1 MSSDAGRIIRD
12 VEPIDAADGDFI
24 PRALRSEDGAIA
36 SASLALALAIRRVE
50 DDEGDAAAW
59 YELACE
65 AFDAEEYYACE
76 SALDR
81 CEALE
86 GAYGRDARFALRR
99 AHCALALGE
108 DGDEATL
115 GTVDRVFETLECCAF
130 SSDVR
135 AALALEAT
143 EIEEEWGR
151 RCGRAMRERTAAER
165 ARAVETLGEDAFEKE

>member
-1 MSSDAGRIIRD
+1 MPSGAGKIVRD
-12 VEPIDAADGDFI
+12 VEPIDAADGDFV
-24 PRALRSEDGAIA
+24 PRALRSEEGAIE
-36 SASLALALAIRRVE
+36 SSSLALALAIRRVE
-50 DDEGDAAAW
+50 DDEGDAEAW

-65 AFDAEEYYACE
+65 AFDAEEYCACAC
-76 SALDR
+76 ALDR

-115 GTVDRVFETLECCAF
+115 GCVDRVFETLEQCVF

-135 AALALEAT
+135 AAIALEAS

-151 RCGRAMRERTAAER
+151 RCGRSMRERTGTER
-165 ARAVETLGEDAFEKE
+165 ARAVETLGEDAFWKE